1 MDDTLIEYGLDIPD
15 EIDNTV
21 SDPTLEQEILDT
33 DELAVETPESAVED
47 EKVQEDTNEWVYPDF
62 VPDELVLPESF
73 KSPEEELKWY
83 RDNYTKAIDVYKT
96 DGFKKEIV
104 DNYTDYLMQTE
115 AEVDKLKALKEAIDG
130 NPSAM
135 IKAYFGKDLK
145 DNNIKV
151 SFNQEETQYYLANA
165 LAEEY
170 GKDYLKHFDQEDATV
185 PGTLSYKMLSFQRAK
200 LQELEQLQTEN
211 QTKEPTPEEIQTQI
225 EQTYDADFKDFLSKE
240 EFTQFI
246 ETAKQYQYSVLDIYN
261 MMNHEKLVE
270 EAYNRGLSDSK
281 AKPTVTQRPRR
292 VHRNPQYGNPK
303 DKLDTEPSYNP
314 EGFDY
319 LEAFYRGK

>member
-1 MDDTLIEYGLDIPD
+1 MDDTLIEYGLEIPD
-15 EIDNTV
+15 EINDDIPESTPEPESTV
-21 SDPTLEQEILDT
+21 IDEPATETLESP
-33 DELAVETPESAVED
+33 VGD

-62 VPDELVLPESF
+62 VPDELVLPETF

-83 RDNYTKAIDVYKT
+83 RDNYTKAIDIYKT
-96 DGFKKEIV
+96 DDFKKGIV
-104 DNYTDYLMQTE
+104 DNYANYLMEQE
-115 AEVDKLKALKEAIDG
+115 ADVDKLKALKEAIDG

-145 DNNIKV
+145 DNGVKV

-211 QTKEPTPEEIQTQI
+211 QTKEPTPEEIQAQI
-225 EQTYDADFKDFLSKE
+225 DQTYDADFKDFLSKE

-246 ETAKQYQYSVLDIYN
+246 EAAKQYQYSVLDIYN
-261 MMNHEKLVE
+261 MMNHNKLVE

-303 DKLDTEPSYNP
+303 DKLNTEPSNDP

-319 LEAFYRGK
+319 LADFYRGK